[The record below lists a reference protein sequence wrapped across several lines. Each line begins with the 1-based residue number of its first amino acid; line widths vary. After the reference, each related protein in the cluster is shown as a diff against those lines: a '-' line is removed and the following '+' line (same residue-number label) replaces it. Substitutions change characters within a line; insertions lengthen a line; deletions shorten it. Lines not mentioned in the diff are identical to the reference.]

1 MSEITIQASSNPI
14 TVSATSGTVS
24 ATVAAATTSITTTG
38 GVGPQ
43 GPSGTDGGP
52 ITQLSDVQIVG
63 LTDGDV
69 LTYSTQTETWTNADA
84 LDGGNW

>member
-1 MSEITIQASSNPI
+1 MSEITISATSSPI
-14 TVSATSGTVS
+14 TVSATAGTVS

-38 GVGPQ
+38 GMGPQ
-43 GPSGTDGGP
+43 GPAGTDGGP

-69 LTYSTQTETWTNADA
+69 LTYSTSTSTWTNADI

>member
-1 MSEITIQASSNPI
+1 MSEITIQATSSPI

-24 ATVAAATTSITTTG
+24 ATVAASTTSITTTG

-43 GPSGTDGGP
+43 GPAGTDSGP

-69 LTYSTQTETWTNADA
+69 LTYSTQTETWTNSDA

>member
-1 MSEITIQASSNPI
+1 MSEITIQATSSPI

-43 GPSGTDGGP
+43 GPAGTDGGP

-69 LTYSTQTETWTNADA
+69 LTYSTDTQSWTNADTI
-84 LDGGNW
+84 DGGNW